1 MVFSIK
7 TICTTAIRLFDICKF
22 NNNSKDS
29 TVIIT
34 KTNICD

>member
-1 MVFSIK
+1 MVLSIK

-22 NNNSKDS
+22 NNNYKNS
-29 TVIIT
+29 TVIVI